1 MNTRRRRVVAP
12 PSPSEQQAAIRAK
25 FTRLAA
31 IKQMLNQVK
40 DLYAEYDGLMRELLP
55 LFIEITPERFILN
68 REYRLG
74 NKTYRFTPMFYDE
87 TKSQLKAKCWK
98 STAHES
104 GSIE

>member
-1 MNTRRRRVVAP
+1 MNTRRRQIPP

-31 IKQMLNQVK
+31 IKKELNQMK
-40 DLYAEYDGLMRELLP
+40 NLYAEYDGLMRELLP
-55 LFIEITPERFILN
+55 LFIEGTPERFILN

-87 TKSQLKAKCWK
+87 AKSQLKAKVWK

-104 GSIE
+104 GTIE